1 MTLISTPVS
10 DVVLLVEKI
19 FFDLPNP
26 FLILDI
32 CPQRPPDSIEWIL
45 EQEKVLQKV
54 QATMQGAL
62 PLEPLYIEAVH
73 LFSATKA

>member
-1 MTLISTPVS
+1 MISAPVP

-54 QATMQGAL
+54 QATM
-62 PLEPLYIEAVH
+62 
-73 LFSATKA
+73 